1 LEARDAVVPG
11 QQLNLEELMTSTKL
25 YFPALRRIVT
35 LVLLA
40 GTLALAGCGNATKTV
55 SSTGAN
61 GQVTTQTVPSVH
73 FAKTKFV
80 LHAGLA
86 FGAIHRYIYKP
97 LRAGA
102 LHSGAPGR
110 VTVLLKG
117 AAAAIFAV
125 HELRLAHDDALSSDL
140 LRPLTN
146 KVDGLTSKLT
156 GLVGGLKNG
165 SINPAAI
172 LSASGATDALGSASS
187 GLGVGI
193 KDISSALH

>member
-1 LEARDAVVPG
+1 
-11 QQLNLEELMTSTKL
+11 MTTTKL
-25 YFPALRRIVT
+25 FSSAPGRMATILL
-35 LVLLA
+35 LV
-40 GTLALAGCGNATKTV
+40 GTLAVAGCGGSTKTV

-61 GQVTTQTVPSVH
+61 GQVTTQTVPNVH

-102 LHSGAPGR
+102 LHKGAPGR
-110 VTVLLKG
+110 AKVLLKG
-117 AAAAIFAV
+117 AAAAVFAV

-146 KVDGLTSKLT
+146 KVDGLSSKLA
-156 GLVGGLKNG
+156 GLVSGLKNG
-165 SINPAAI
+165 SVNPAAI
-172 LSASGATDALGSASS
+172 ASAAGATDALGSASN

>member
-1 LEARDAVVPG
+1 
-11 QQLNLEELMTSTKL
+11 MTTNILLSS
-25 YFPALRRIVT
+25 PLRRIMT

-40 GTLALAGCGNATKTV
+40 GTLAFAGCGNATKTV

-61 GQVTTQTVPSVH
+61 GQVTTQTVPNVH

-102 LHSGAPGR
+102 LRNGAPGR
-110 VTVLLKG
+110 VKVLLKG
-117 AAAAIFAV
+117 AAAAVFAV

-165 SINPAAI
+165 SVSPAAI
-172 LSASGATDALGSASS
+172 LSATNATNALGAASS
-187 GLGVGI
+187 GLGVGVR
-193 KDISSALH
+193 DISSSVH